1 MLSADGWTN
10 KLLLRLEL
18 RLRELIKRPSGITLL
33 LDITPPPGNSVKVS
47 TQHEKAAADFG
58 KCLRVLYFDLIFP
71 AQLLQPRQPQL
82 VLKTVHRNHSQINYF
97 SREALQKK

>member
-1 MLSADGWTN
+1 M
-10 KLLLRLEL
+10 
-18 RLRELIKRPSGITLL
+18 
-33 LDITPPPGNSVKVS
+33 
-47 TQHEKAAADFG
+47 QKAAADFG

-97 SREALQKK
+97 SREALKKNK